1 LFDILGQIIANSFD
15 GRLFLDDGK
24 EVQVSNYNLLT
35 KNFETDGGSHF
46 YSLEYLSTGISSS
59 NYLRQKIRQSKKQY
73 VIVFIDEI
81 GDMDSESLGLVQ
93 KEIEKVDNE
102 QRLLLS
108 LLATPSNNV
117 NLNLKEF

>member
-1 LFDILGQIIANSFD
+1 
-15 GRLFLDDGK
+15 
-24 EVQVSNYNLLT
+24 
-35 KNFETDGGSHF
+35 
-46 YSLEYLSTGISSS
+46 
-59 NYLRQKIRQSKKQY
+59 
-73 VIVFIDEI
+73 
-81 GDMDSESLGLVQ
+81 MDSESLGLVQ